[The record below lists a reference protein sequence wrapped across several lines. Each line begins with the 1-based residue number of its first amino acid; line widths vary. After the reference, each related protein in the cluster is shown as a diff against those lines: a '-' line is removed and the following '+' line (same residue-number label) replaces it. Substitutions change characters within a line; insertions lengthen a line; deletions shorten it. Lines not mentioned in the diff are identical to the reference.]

1 MHLEQKHLY
10 LMGGDSE
17 VKKAKGTKKCV
28 KKRKIMFENYK
39 DCLFNGEVILNS
51 QQKDLKAI
59 IIKCTQKKLIRL
71 C

>member
-10 LMGGDSE
+10 LMGDDSE

-28 KKRKIMFENYK
+28 KKRKLMFENYK

>member
-10 LMGGDSE
+10 LMGDDSE
-17 VKKAKGTKKCV
+17 VKKAKETKNCV
-28 KKRKIMFENYK
+28 KKRKLMFENYK